1 MGFDEEWGRLRSD
14 AAESR
19 STDMRLNSADAGGA
33 PSSLPAGTEDLAAT
47 PAQKSS
53 AANTIETE
61 LEPNTKKAGDWA
73 DESSGSVVT
82 ALEGWETALGLKKV
96 QETWEKQVKALM
108 GRLSAEKGAL
118 RATSGLFVQND
129 IKIDSD
135 FAPLRSKLN
144 NL

>member
-14 AAESR
+14 ATASQ
-19 STDMRLNSADAGGA
+19 SAGMRLNSAGTG
-33 PSSLPAGTEDLAAT
+33 PLLPGTEDLAAT
-47 PAQKSS
+47 PAQKAS

-61 LEPNTKKAGDWA
+61 LEPNTKKAGVWA
-73 DESSGSVVT
+73 DETSGSAVT
-82 ALEGWETALGLKKV
+82 GLEGWETAAGLKKV

-118 RATSGLFVQND
+118 RATSGLFVKND
-129 IKIDSD
+129 VEIDSG